1 MSENKEINEMIMRPD
16 MLATDVDT
24 VLDAREAVE
33 KGLIDIVGGLS
44 DALLALQEMIK
55 NDVKQF
61 PEDHKKQKNPPVF
74 QTNLIGFACWVD
86 FYLT

>member
-33 KGLIDIVGGLS
+33 KGLIDTVGGLS
-44 DALLALQEMIK
+44 DALTALKEMIS
-55 NDVKQF
+55 N
-61 PEDHKKQKNPPVF
+61 E
-74 QTNLIGFACWVD
+74 
-86 FYLT
+86 

>member
-33 KGLIDIVGGLS
+33 KGLIDTVGGLS
-44 DALLALQEMIK
+44 DALTALKKMIS
-55 NDVKQF
+55 N
-61 PEDHKKQKNPPVF
+61 E
-74 QTNLIGFACWVD
+74 
-86 FYLT
+86 